1 MNVLVIGGGVV
12 GVTTA
17 YYLSKAGMSVRV
29 VDSRE
34 AAGLETSAG
43 NAGLFSPSDAFAWAS
58 PTALKMAL
66 QSLINPD
73 MGIKYKLRLDPA
85 LWRWSLAFLGQC
97 RHANWTK
104 NSDSKY
110 RLARYSL
117 EMLDDLRSDTGIDFD
132 AGDDGI
138 AYACRDA
145 STLAALKKYFSFLE
159 SRGLELEL
167 LDRDGLIEKVPTLKG
182 NRQTYAGAVYSPTC
196 KTGDSKKFS
205 QNLAK
210 WCQQNN
216 NCEFLWGV
224 RVEKI
229 LTDGNTITGVSTSK
243 GVYKAD
249 AYVLAAGPHSGV
261 LARQVRLKLPIYPI
275 KGFSITAPIIDNSL
289 VPSIGFDDTE
299 CLVAMSRF
307 GNRLRI
313 PSSAI
318 FGGFDNSH
326 QPKDFKAILKLARE
340 LFPDAID
347 YEKAEYWS
355 GLRPMTPSSK
365 PIIGATSISNLFL
378 NTGHGHLGWTM
389 SCATGKV
396 VADIVAGKTP
406 ETQTAPFELGCV

>member
-17 YYLSKAGMSVRV
+17 YYLSKAGMDVTV
-29 VDSRE
+29 VDGNE

-58 PTALKMAL
+58 PSALKIAV
-66 QSLINPD
+66 QSFINPD

-85 LWRWSLAFLGQC
+85 LWRWSLAFLNQC
-97 RHANWTK
+97 RYGSWEI
-104 NSDSKY
+104 NSDAKF
-110 RLARYSL
+110 RLASFSL
-117 EMLDDLRSDTGIDFD
+117 EMLHDLRRDTGIDFD
-132 AGDDGI
+132 AGDEGI
-138 AYACRDA
+138 AYACRDEN
-145 STLAALKKYFSFLE
+145 TLAALKKHFSFLE

-167 LDRDGLIEKVPTLKG
+167 LDRDGLIEKVPALKA
-182 NRQTYAGAVYSPTC
+182 NPQTYVGAVYSPTC

-216 NCEFLWGV
+216 NCEFIWGA
-224 RVEKI
+224 RVEKV
-229 LTDGNTITGVSTSK
+229 LADGNTITGVLTSK

-249 AYVLAAGPHSGV
+249 AYVLAAGPQSGI
-261 LARQVRLKLPIYPI
+261 LARQVGLKLPIYPI
-275 KGFSITAPIIDNSL
+275 KGFSITAPIIDNTL
-289 VPSIGFDDTE
+289 IPSIGFDDTDR
-299 CLVAMSRF
+299 LVAMSRF

-313 PSSAI
+313 ASSAV

-326 QPKDFKAILKLARE
+326 QPKDFKAILTLARE
-340 LFPDAID
+340 LFPDAIE
-347 YEKAEYWS
+347 YEKVEYWS

-365 PIIGATSISNLFL
+365 PIIGATPISNLFL

-396 VADIVAGKTP
+396 VADIVAGETP
-406 ETQTAPFELGCV
+406 DTETAPFELDCV